1 MSNDNL
7 NLVLQIVDQAE
18 EIVILP
24 HTNPDPDAIASAVA
38 LRYLLAEKLD
48 LEAQIAYYGVIGRA
62 ENKALVRY
70 LVHPLRPLI
79 DSDLSPSKSVAI
91 IDTQPGAGNILT
103 LPATSNIA
111 IVIDHHTWPDLSPS
125 SPQAGLTD
133 IRPELGA
140 TSTIL
145 TEYLRAAGLEP
156 PVPLATALFYG
167 IKTNTL
173 GLGRN
178 TSGDDA
184 AAYYY
189 LQPRVDVK
197 GLADIEQARVPAHYF
212 KSFDVALRAAQVYD
226 GVLISYMGPV
236 DYPDLTAEMAD
247 LLLRLEESEWVV
259 CMGLHQE
266 TMMISVRLH
275 RRQRGAGQLVQA
287 IVGPDGAA
295 GGHGTI
301 AGGQIPL
308 TGQDPDVLI
317 PELMRRILQHL
328 NVDPELASQPLFE

>member
-1 MSNDNL
+1 MSQENL
-7 NLVLQIVDQAE
+7 KMLLQAIGQAQE
-18 EIVILP
+18 MVILP
-24 HTNPDPDAIASAVA
+24 HNNPDPDAIASAVA
-38 LRYLLAEKLD
+38 LRYLIAEKLD
-48 LEAQIAYYGVIGRA
+48 IEAHIVYQGIIGRA

-79 DSDLSPSKSVAI
+79 DSDLADSKPIAI

-103 LPATSNIA
+103 AASKPNIA
-111 IVIDHHTWPDLSPS
+111 IVIDHHSWPNLSS
-125 SPQAGLTD
+125 GAAVSFVD
-133 IRPELGA
+133 VRPEVGA

-145 TEYLRAAGLEP
+145 TEYLQTAGLEP

-178 TSGDDA
+178 TSSADA
-184 AAYYY
+184 NAYYY

-197 GLADIEQARVPAHYF
+197 GLADIEQARVPPHYF
-212 KSFDVALRAAQVYD
+212 KSFDVALRAARLYD
-226 GVLISYMGPV
+226 GILISYMGPV
-236 DYPDLTAEMAD
+236 GYPDLTAEMAD

-259 CMGLHQE
+259 CMGDYQGE
-266 TMMISVRLH
+266 MIVSVRLH
-275 RRQRGAGQLVQA
+275 KRQRGAGQLVQA
-287 IVGPDGAA
+287 IVGADGTA

-308 TGQDPDVLI
+308 AGRDPGQVAVHLTQ
-317 PELMRRILQHL
+317 RILQHL
-328 NVDPELASQPLFE
+328 GVDAAMSARPLFE

>member
-1 MSNDNL
+1 MSSENL
-7 NLVLQIVDQAE
+7 ELLLQILAQAE
-18 EIVILP
+18 EVVILP

-38 LRYLLAEKLD
+38 LRYLVAEKLD
-48 LEAQIAYYGVIGRA
+48 LEAQIVYHGVIGRA

-70 LVHPLRPLI
+70 LVHPLRPLA
-79 DSDLSPSKSVAI
+79 DSDLSPSKPVAI

-103 LPATSNIA
+103 LPATSPIA
-111 IVIDHHTWPDLSPS
+111 TVIDHHTWPHLPPSP
-125 SPQAGLTD
+125 PVGLAD

-145 TEYLRAAGLEP
+145 TEYLRAAGLDP

-178 TSGDDA
+178 TSGADA
-184 AAYYY
+184 NAYYY
-189 LQPRVDVK
+189 LQPRIDVK
-197 GLADIEQARVPAHYF
+197 GLANIEQARVPAHYF

-259 CMGLHQE
+259 CMGLYQE

-287 IVGPDGAA
+287 IVSPHGTA

-301 AGGQIPL
+301 AGGQIPM
-308 TGQDPDVLI
+308 TGQDPDALI
-317 PELMRRILQHL
+317 LDLTQRILKHL
-328 NVDPELASQPLFE
+328 KLDPELAGQPLFE

>member
-1 MSNDNL
+1 MSKENL
-7 NLVLQIVDQAE
+7 NLLLQIVDQAE
-18 EIVILP
+18 EVVIMP

-48 LEAQIAYYGVIGRA
+48 LEAHIVYQGVIGRA

-70 LVHPLRPLI
+70 LVHPLRPLV
-79 DSDLSPSKSVAI
+79 DSDLSPSKPVAI

-103 LPATSNIA
+103 LPATSNVA
-111 IVIDHHTWPDLSPS
+111 VVIDHHSWPDFSPS
-125 SPQAGLTD
+125 RAVGLTD
-133 IRPELGA
+133 VRPELGA
-140 TSTIL
+140 TATIL
-145 TEYLRAAGLEP
+145 TEYLQAAELEP

-178 TSGDDA
+178 TSSADA

-197 GLADIEQARVPAHYF
+197 GMADIEQARVPAHYF
-212 KSFDVALRAAQVYD
+212 KCFDLALRSAQVYD

-247 LLLRLEESEWVV
+247 LLLRLEESEWVI
-259 CMGLHQE
+259 CMGVYKE

-275 RRQRGAGQLVQA
+275 TRQRGAGQLVQA

-308 TGQDPDVLI
+308 AGQDYDALI
-317 PELMRRILQHL
+317 LELTQRILRHL
-328 NVDPELASQPLFE
+328 DVDPGLAGQPLFE